1 MPSNLQ
7 VKGTLVATAQ
17 TVQDANG
24 SGSALALS
32 TDKVGV
38 GTTTPT
44 QRLTVGSGNVLLP
57 TAKGGTDG
65 NLYFGGTTDTGQIG
79 LRLFGGTISNTLQSG
94 FIDVRAG
101 TLADGLI
108 FRVDTFFGGA
118 ERMRIDAA
126 GNVGIGTAAPTGK
139 LHLGASMPDIF
150 LVGNTTTNHDGL
162 RVHYNENLRTGVIDV
177 KGASL
182 RIRGES
188 GATGVGATERLS
200 IDLTNGHVGIGTT
213 TPEEALDVRGNLAV
227 SGDVLL
233 TGADCAED
241 FDVQDALELEPGTVM
256 VIDTD
261 QRLCAS
267 HEAYDR
273 RVAGV
278 LSGAGDCRPGVIL
291 GRGAA
296 RRNRMPL
303 ALNGTVFCKADAVYA
318 PIAVGDL
325 LTTSFTRGYAMKA
338 SDATRAFGAVIGK
351 ALQPLTEGQ
360 GLIPIL
366 VTLH

>member
-1 MPSNLQ
+1 MSSNLQ
-7 VKGTLVATAQ
+7 VKDPLGGTAQ
-17 TVQDANG
+17 SVQDANG
-24 SGSALALS
+24 GRSSLALS
-32 TDKVGV
+32 ADKVGI
-38 GTTTPT
+38 GTTSPT

-57 TAKGGTDG
+57 AAKAGIDG
-65 NLYFGGTTDTGQIG
+65 NLYFGGTTDTGQVG
-79 LRLFGGTISNTLQSG
+79 LRLFGGTLQSG

-101 TLADGLI
+101 ALTDGLI
-108 FRVDTFFGGA
+108 VRVDNFFGGT

-126 GNVGIGTAAPTGK
+126 GHVGIGTAAPTGR

-150 LVGNTTTNHDGL
+150 LVGNTTTNQDGL

-188 GATGVGATERLS
+188 AATGVGATERLF
-200 IDLTNGHVGIGTT
+200 IDLTNGNIGIGTI
-213 TPEEALDVRGNLAV
+213 TPDEALDVRGNLAV

-291 GRGAA
+291 GRGAT

-303 ALNGTVFCKADAVYA
+303 ALTGTVFCKADAVYA

-325 LTTSFTRGYAMKA
+325 LTTSFTRGHAMKA

-360 GLIPIL
+360 GLIPML